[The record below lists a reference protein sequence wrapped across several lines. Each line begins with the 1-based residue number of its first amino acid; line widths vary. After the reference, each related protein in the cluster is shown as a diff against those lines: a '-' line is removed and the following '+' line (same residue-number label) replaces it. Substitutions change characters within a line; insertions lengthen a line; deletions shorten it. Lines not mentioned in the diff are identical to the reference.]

1 MEDLVKS
8 LNENLDSL
16 LKDNKEEDKV
26 VYYEYS
32 PEEKEMMEEAYQ
44 DYLRQQEEEGDYEE
58 ENDDDADPGYEYW
71 EALKNQTNGAEE
83 EKAHVVDKIIKE
95 LERCSEMHDYE
106 TAHCQAD
113 FFLCKLLDYLGY
125 EEVVEAWHKVGKWYA

>member
-1 MEDLVKS
+1 MEDLIKS

-16 LKDNKEEDKV
+16 LKDNKEEEKV

-32 PEEKEMMEEAYQ
+32 PEKKEMMEEAYQ
-44 DYLRQQEEEGDYEE
+44 DYLRQQEKEGDYEE
-58 ENDDDADPGYEYW
+58 EYDDADPGYEYW
-71 EALKNQTNGAEE
+71 EALKNQTNDAEE

-113 FFLCKLLDYLGY
+113 FFLCKLLEYLGY